1 METQVMRI
9 LVSPEVLQTVI
20 SDVTVSG
27 QTYGVYS
34 AMTQVLTGGT
44 NNTSL
49 LTGLTVPIL
58 LVQKYI

>member
-34 AMTQVLTGGT
+34 AMTQGFNGWYKRHIFINRFNGPNLTR
-44 NNTSL
+44 S
-49 LTGLTVPIL
+49 
-58 LVQKYI
+58 KYD

>member
-44 NNTSL
+44 NDTSL
-49 LTGLTVPIL
+49 LTGLNRPNLTCS
-58 LVQKYI
+58 KYN